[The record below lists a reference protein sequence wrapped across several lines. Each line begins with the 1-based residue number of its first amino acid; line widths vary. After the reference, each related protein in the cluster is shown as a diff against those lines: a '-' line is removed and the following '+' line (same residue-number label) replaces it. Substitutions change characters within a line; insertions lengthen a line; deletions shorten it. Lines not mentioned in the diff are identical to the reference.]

1 MHLSTHTHQH
11 ENSFSSYIKGCSI
24 FSPTRQL
31 KWSLCLLKHLLLQS
45 ERQKQPSDFHI
56 SERPRW
62 DVWSAGSRVERE
74 FRKNTKAGFYLRP
87 FWGLLSGNGLSDL
100 AGNVSSSGD
109 LRANF
114 QSLFGLWKKIILPAF
129 FFSSL
134 LLIPFSSVPCSFLSV
149 TVQLQLW
156 LCVVSLLT
164 NRDFF
169 VFISALWNEISY
181 ENIYSAKRR
190 RWIDWLFLKGLCS
203 GCGLRVF

>member
-1 MHLSTHTHQH
+1 MHLNTHTHQH
-11 ENSFSSYIKGCSI
+11 QNSFSSYIKGCSI
-24 FSPTRQL
+24 FSPTQQL

-62 DVWSAGSRVERE
+62 DVWSAGSRVDRE

-129 FFSSL
+129 FFFPSSFSL
-134 LLIPFSSVPCSFLSV
+134 FLRSVQFSLSDGSTVTLCGFPSNESGLFCFYFSSVE
-149 TVQLQLW
+149 
-156 LCVVSLLT
+156 
-164 NRDFF
+164 
-169 VFISALWNEISY
+169 WN
-181 ENIYSAKRR
+181 
-190 RWIDWLFLKGLCS
+190 
-203 GCGLRVF
+203 